1 MKKLANW
8 TAVWG
13 MAVMMAGIAPTMANV
28 DVAQAPLYMGGQVP
42 PNIML
47 MIDNSGSMSNI
58 SIDEPYDPDTTYAC
72 NGTTYEDPSVRID
85 IYITS
90 GGAPYFRQ
98 GATTTY
104 RDWSSVV
111 TASGLTGRAGRC
123 FTPGTSYLARLLA
136 DTGALGALKSPGNYL
151 PAEYDGNYLNWYFGY
166 NTATNAY
173 GTQAYN
179 FGTDARRKPNVATR
193 MEVTRLAGNSLVDI
207 MDANLR
213 VGLSTYNGQHGGR
226 LLSAVN
232 GMTDAYRT
240 TLKTQLNALEATGMT
255 PLAETLADIGFY
267 FSRGATNLTLHPDS
281 DSPTSET
288 RTNIFSTA
296 SALTDHDY
304 TRHESWEL
312 GSTPITH
319 SCQKNFAVLMTD
331 GRPQHDRTISAH
343 LRDYAGDCAAG
354 LCDAT
359 PNTANT
365 AGSPPGPLPD
375 NTYGNGTHQ
384 GRSYESLGSDYLD
397 DVAMALY
404 DMDLRP
410 DLVDPHGVISNLST
424 YVVGFAEEALQ
435 NDPLLQQTVDR
446 AGGEYF
452 VAGNESELVSA
463 FDKVLADIMSKGISS
478 AASIA
483 VNSTRLDSES
493 FIFQAR
499 FDSDDW
505 SGQLLAYKI
514 NMDGS
519 IGDAE
524 WEASEH
530 FPLRRSIFTYDGTQG
545 RPFTAEN
552 ITNLT
557 VEQQG
562 HLDDP
567 QGAKTRE
574 DVLNYLRG
582 DGEQRNEDHF
592 RTRNTLLGDIVN
604 SDPWFV
610 GQENYG
616 YVTLPGQEGIDYLEF
631 INKPEIKNRT
641 PMIYVGAN
649 DGMLHAFNAGKSVD
663 GGGVEMFAYVPKAV
677 YPNLNKLTD
686 PDYTHQY
693 YVDGAPR
700 SGDVYIDVGAGK
712 EWRTILVGS
721 VGAGGRGVYALDVTD
736 PDNFGPSN
744 VLWEFGHSNDACE
757 EGTSRSCREVGELIG
772 QPSIVRLNNG
782 RWGVVFGNG
791 YNSASRSASLFIV
804 DAETGVL
811 IRHFRT
817 VSPSEEND
825 LVEGT
830 TPISITSRYGADYSN
845 GMSTPVVVD
854 YDGDRIADRIYAGD
868 LYGNL
873 WRIDIR
879 DNDVA
884 NTDNADDWGFPWT
897 TTHEGTGGPDPRRH
911 PLPLFQAVDRVGIP
925 QPITAKPQVGR
936 TDGGYMVYFGTGK
949 YFSAGD
955 NIVTSIIASDPQVHT
970 MYGIKDADS
979 DTRVTSRALLLEQQI
994 THQMHETFTNDD
1006 GDSFDWDLR
1015 VVSNH
1020 LMGTQP
1026 GWALDL
1032 IPPPHIVG
1040 EGERVVS
1047 VPLLWRDRL
1056 IFVTLIPDP
1065 NPCAYGGTGWM
1076 MEIDPKTGGRLA
1088 YSVFDLNRDRGFDA
1102 DDYVQIGVDAEGKP
1116 IMAPVSGIRSSE
1128 GIIKTPGVI
1137 SADNVVYKYTSGST
1151 GVIEVIENAGEGG
1164 RGRQSWNQLR

>member
-90 GGAPYFRQ
+90 DGAPYFRQ

-123 FTPGTSYLARLLA
+123 FTPGTTYRARLLA
-136 DTGALGALKSPGNYL
+136 NDGAAGALKSPSNYL
-151 PAEYDGNYLNWYFGY
+151 SAEYDGNYLNWYFGY
-166 NTATNAY
+166 NTATNSY
-173 GTQAYN
+173 GPLAYN
-179 FGTDARRKPNVATR
+179 FDTDAQRKPNVSTR
-193 MEVTRLAGNSLVDI
+193 MEVAKVAGNTLIDS
-207 MDANLR
+207 MDGNLR
-213 VGLSTYNGQHGGR
+213 VGLSTYNGGHGGR
-226 LLSAVN
+226 LLDLVSTLDGAKR
-232 GMTDAYRT
+232 DA
-240 TLKTQLNALEATGMT
+240 LKSSINALEATGMT

-288 RTNIFSTA
+288 RTEIFSTA
-296 SALTDHDY
+296 SALTNHDY
-304 TRHESWEL
+304 TRDEESWER
-312 GSTPITH
+312 GSTPIIH

-410 DLVDPHGVISNLST
+410 DLVDPYGVISNLST

-530 FPLRRSIFTYDGTQG
+530 FPLSRSIFTYDGTQG
-545 RPFTAEN
+545 RPFTAAN

-582 DGEQRNEDHF
+582 DQSNEDHF

-712 EWRTILVGS
+712 EWRTVLVGS

-736 PDNFGPSN
+736 PENFSASN
-744 VLWEFGHSNDACE
+744 VLWEFGYANVACTP
-757 EGTSRSCREVGELIG
+757 GVKACRELGDNVG
-772 QPSIVRLNNG
+772 QPSIVRLANG
-782 RWGVVFGNG
+782 KWGAVFGNG
-791 YNSASRSASLFIV
+791 YNSHTQSASLFIV
-804 DAETGVL
+804 DIETGTL
-811 IRHFRT
+811 IRWITTLSTDNLNIFT
-817 VSPSEEND
+817 
-825 LVEGT
+825 T
-830 TPISITSRYGADYSN
+830 TPALNTNPN
-845 GMSTPVVVD
+845 GMASPVVAD
-854 YDGDRIADRIYAGD
+854 INGNRIADRVYVGD
-868 LYGNL
+868 LRGNL
-873 WRIDIR
+873 WRFDLDDTNPADWDSTFR
-879 DNDVA
+879 QSTGAVA
-884 NTDNADDWGFPWT
+884 
-897 TTHEGTGGPDPRRH
+897 ERS
-911 PLPLFQAVDRVGIP
+911 PLPLFVADRAGTR
-925 QPITAKPQVGR
+925 QPITAKPQIGR
-936 TDGGYMVYFGTGK
+936 AEGGGIMIYFGTGS
-949 YFSAGD
+949 YFKLGD
-955 NIVTSIIASDPQVHT
+955 VGDTQVQSFYGIQDLDARVTRDDLLQQSIIYEAN
-970 MYGIKDADS
+970 
-979 DTRVTSRALLLEQQI
+979 
-994 THQMHETFTNDD
+994 ETFTHPTT
-1006 GDSFDWDLR
+1006 GDVYDWDVR
-1015 VVSNH
+1015 AVSNNTRLATH
-1020 LMGTQP
+1020 R
-1026 GWALDL
+1026 GWYLDL
-1032 IPPPHIVG
+1032 IPPTSVAQ
-1040 EGERVVS
+1040 GERVVS
-1047 VPLLWRDRL
+1047 VPLIWRDRL